1 MAETL
6 DSNLYDAFV
15 AEAKA
20 YFRLLEYAR
29 RADLEGFPRV
39 GLLFRVIA
47 ESERVHASRNLRLL
61 GDLVVK
67 DTQQNLE
74 ESFEREQ
81 VAAQTHYPELVRQ
94 AGREGNHAAELVF
107 SQNRDVEARHAD
119 LYRHA
124 LQFLAG
130 GQETAYHVCR
140 ICGYV
145 AEGEA
150 PEVCPVCGAKEQP
163 FRPVA

>member
-1 MAETL
+1 VEESEDTSL
-6 DSNLYDAFV
+6 HNAFI

-29 RADLEGFPRV
+29 HADIEGFPQV

-47 ESERVHASRNLRLL
+47 ESERIHASRNLRLL

-81 VAAQTHYPELVRQ
+81 LAAQTHYPELLRRAAAQ
-94 AGREGNHAAELVF
+94 GNRAAELVY

-130 GQETAYHVCR
+130 EQEPVYHVCR

-145 AEGEA
+145 AEGSA
-150 PEVCPVCGAKEQP
+150 PEVCPVCGAKEHP
-163 FRPVA
+163 FRRVE

>member
-1 MAETL
+1 MENPIATR
-6 DSNLYDAFV
+6 LYEAFV

-29 RADLEGFPRV
+29 RADAEGFPRV

-47 ESERVHASRNLRLL
+47 ESERIHASRNLRLV

-74 ESFEREQ
+74 EAFEREQ
-81 VAAQTHYPELVRQ
+81 LAAQTHYPELIRQ
-94 AGREGNHAAELVF
+94 ASAEGNHAAEMVF

-130 GQETAYHVCR
+130 GQEPAYHVCR

-145 AEGEA
+145 AEGAA
-150 PEVCPVCGAKEQP
+150 PDVCPVCGAKEQP
-163 FRPVA
+163 FRSIE

>member
-1 MAETL
+1 MAEPEKY
-6 DSNLYDAFV
+6 DLYGAFV

-29 RADLEGFPRV
+29 RADQEGFPQI

-47 ESERVHASRNLRLL
+47 ESERIHASRNLRLL

-81 VAAQTHYPELVRQ
+81 LAAQTHYPELMRQ
-94 AGREGNHAAELVF
+94 ASEEGNRIAELVY
-107 SQNRDVEARHAD
+107 SQNRDVEARHAE

-130 GQETAYHVCR
+130 EQEPEYSVCR

-145 AEGEA
+145 AEGA
-150 PEVCPVCGAKEQP
+150 PPEVCPVCGAKEGP
-163 FRPVA
+163 FRRVE

>member
-1 MAETL
+1 MSET
-6 DSNLYDAFV
+6 DGIDLYSAFI

-20 YFRLLEYAR
+20 YFRLLEFAR
-29 RADLEGFPRV
+29 RADTEGFPQV

-47 ESERVHASRNLRLL
+47 ESERIHASRNLRLL

-74 ESFEREQ
+74 ESFERELL
-81 VAAQTHYPELVRQ
+81 AAQTHYPELMRQ
-94 AGREGNHAAELVF
+94 AIEQGNRAAEMVF

-130 GQETAYHVCR
+130 EQEPEYHVCR

-145 AEGEA
+145 AEGA
-150 PEVCPVCGAKEQP
+150 PPEVCPICGAKGKP
-163 FRPVA
+163 FRQVE